1 MIKKK
6 SFIISSSIIILVVTA
21 ILIYAFTKKSDNM
34 SQSEEWERCYQELLV
49 AITKRDAISLVEIS
63 PQTYNEYKDNGYSII
78 LHLTLET
85 GTILDESM
93 KEDLLKQVKE
103 YLDCEKVDLKIGYM
117 DEEQRIAQDEAD
129 DGTYIRSVV
138 NVDGSWYC
146 RGEEVFLNLPEGYQ
160 KIGEIQ
166 YSDKEELPEQ
176 NHFMIP
182 NEGVKRKIYQNPE
195 QAEDIY
201 LDTPYGAKGKLC
213 YFRYI
218 KEENPEIYTEQI
230 AGFYDYIYIDDKE
243 MHTVTEGVSD
253 LPEKILN
260 RIEKVG
266 ILDSCNEGK
275 IVKKNG
281 YTGNTSLLGAV
292 VYKDEMTGIY
302 YVHDTEHTDWWF
314 EIGEYEE

>member
-1 MIKKK
+1 
-6 SFIISSSIIILVVTA
+6 
-21 ILIYAFTKKSDNM
+21 
-34 SQSEEWERCYQELLV
+34 
-49 AITKRDAISLVEIS
+49 
-63 PQTYNEYKDNGYSII
+63 
-78 LHLTLET
+78 
-85 GTILDESM
+85 
-93 KEDLLKQVKE
+93 
-103 YLDCEKVDLKIGYM
+103 
-117 DEEQRIAQDEAD
+117 
-129 DGTYIRSVV
+129 
-138 NVDGSWYC
+138 
-146 RGEEVFLNLPEGYQ
+146 
-160 KIGEIQ
+160 
-166 YSDKEELPEQ
+166 
-176 NHFMIP
+176 MIP
-182 NEGVKRKIYQNPE
+182 NEGVKRAIYQNPE

-201 LDTPYGAKGKLC
+201 LDTPYGENGKLC

-302 YVHDTEHTDWWF
+302 YVHDTEYTDWWF

>member
-6 SFIISSSIIILVVTA
+6 SFIISASIIILIVTV
-21 ILIYAFTKKSDNM
+21 ILVYVLIKKSDNM
-34 SQSEEWERCYQELLV
+34 SQSEEWESCCQELL
-49 AITKRDAISLVEIS
+49 ASITKRDTIRLVEIS
-63 PQTYNEYKDNGYSII
+63 PQTYKEYKDNGYSIT

-85 GTILDESM
+85 AAILDEPM
-93 KEDLLKQVKE
+93 KEDLLKQAKE
-103 YLDCEKVDLKIGYM
+103 YLDCEKVDFKIGYM

-129 DGTYIRSVV
+129 DGTYVRSVV

-146 RGEEVFLNLPEGYQ
+146 RGEEVFLNLPEGYE

-176 NHFMIP
+176 NYFMIP
-182 NEGVKRKIYQNPE
+182 NEGVRQEIYQNPE
-195 QAEDIY
+195 QTEDIY
-201 LDTPYGAKGKLC
+201 LGTAYGANGKLC

-243 MHTVTEGVSD
+243 MHAITEGVSD
-253 LPEKILN
+253 LPGKILD

-302 YVHDTEHTDWWF
+302 YVYDTEYTNWWF
-314 EIGEYEE
+314 EIREYEE